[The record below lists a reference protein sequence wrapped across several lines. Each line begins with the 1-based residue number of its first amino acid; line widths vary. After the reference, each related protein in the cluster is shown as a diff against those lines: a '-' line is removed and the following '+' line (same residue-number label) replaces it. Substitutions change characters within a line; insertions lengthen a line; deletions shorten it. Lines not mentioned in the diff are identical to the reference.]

1 MSLLPENDRHH
12 PGDFSPMD
20 KRLKNT
26 KTAGSTILL
35 FLLLFLF
42 LLSPQS
48 AWSAEDESEILIFSL
63 TPEKV
68 EEQQGVLQI
77 QISTFSPIE
86 KIIDDGKP
94 QKFPKAASLVWLKI
108 PYKLKPGVNFFKVY
122 AKTKFG
128 EARKIIRIIYET
140 PELLKQAKLGDSFQL
155 ITILSGVTKDN
166 IDKAEDNKSKAFS
179 TSILFVPSYRFDLFD
194 DSSIFLRG
202 VLMGDQHH
210 NGEYASKKVLF
221 KQASIEWEERESWA
235 GVLTLSLGTN
245 EAGTRDV
252 PESTDPRD
260 SLSKKYKRA
269 TRDNVYTLKAK
280 QELGEGTT
288 WNWQIDR
295 KKKLVEGSND
305 DSGFSTTLAAGYV
318 TPIFGVKT
326 TFGGTLED
334 TNLNGEYKDTEAKKA
349 KLKVDYPIPPVSL
362 GIQYD
367 FSQTENKVAD
377 PSLDGKTKNRNQI
390 YTLSLNYPA
399 AAWCIFGLTQK
410 HESQS
415 SNIVGKTYKVNS
427 TQLQVILIY

>member
-1 MSLLPENDRHH
+1 
-12 PGDFSPMD
+12 MD

-26 KTAGSTILL
+26 KTAGSMILL
-35 FLLLFLF
+35 MLMLFLF

-48 AWSAEDESEILIFSL
+48 AWSAEDEAEILIFSL
-63 TPEKV
+63 SPEKV
-68 EEQQGVLQI
+68 AEQQGVLQI

-86 KIIDDGKP
+86 KIIVDGKP
-94 QKFPKAASLVWLKI
+94 HKFPKAASLVWLKI
-108 PYKLKPGVNFFKVY
+108 PYKLKPGVNIFKVY
-122 AKTKFG
+122 VKTKFG
-128 EARKIIRIIYET
+128 EARKIIKTIYET
-140 PELLKQAKLGDSFQL
+140 PELLKKAKLGDHFQL
-155 ITILSGVTKDN
+155 ITILTGVTKDN
-166 IDKAEDNKSKAFS
+166 IEKVEDNSSKSKAFS

-202 VLMGDQHH
+202 VLMGDQQH
-210 NGEYASKKVLF
+210 NGIFESKKVLF

-245 EAGTRDV
+245 EAGTKDV

-295 KKKLVEGSND
+295 KKKSVEGSNG

-334 TNLNGEYKDTEAKKA
+334 TNLNGAYVDEQWIEKDTEAIKA

-362 GIQYD
+362 GFQYD
-367 FSQTENKVAD
+367 FSETKHKVAN
-377 PSLDGKTKNRNQI
+377 PTLKCVTICNKKTKNRNQV

-399 AAWCIFGLTQK
+399 APWCIFGLTQK
-410 HESQS
+410 QERQS
-415 SNIVGKTYKVNS
+415 SNIVENTYTLNS

>member
-1 MSLLPENDRHH
+1 M
-12 PGDFSPMD
+12 
-20 KRLKNT
+20 
-26 KTAGSTILL
+26 ILL
-35 FLLLFLF
+35 MLMLFLF

-48 AWSAEDESEILIFSL
+48 AWSAEDEAEILIFSL

-86 KIIDDGKP
+86 KIIVDGKP

-108 PYKLKPGVNFFKVY
+108 PYMLKPGVNFFKVY
-122 AKTKFG
+122 VKTKFG
-128 EARKIIRIIYET
+128 EARKIIRTIYET
-140 PELLKQAKLGDSFQL
+140 PELLKKAKLGDSFQL
-155 ITILSGVTKDN
+155 ITILTGVTKDN
-166 IDKAEDNKSKAFS
+166 IDKVEDNSSKSKAFS

-210 NGEYASKKVLF
+210 NGKNASKKVLF

-252 PESTDPRD
+252 PESTSPRD

-280 QELGEGTT
+280 QELEKGTT

-295 KKKLVEGSND
+295 KKKSVEGSND

-334 TNLNGEYKDTEAKKA
+334 TNLNGAYKDTEAIKA

-367 FSQTENKVAD
+367 FSETENKVAD
-377 PSLDGKTKNRNQI
+377 PSLECVTTCNGKTKNRNQI

-415 SNIVGKTYKVNS
+415 SNTVGKIYKVNS

>member
-1 MSLLPENDRHH
+1 
-12 PGDFSPMD
+12 MD

-48 AWSAEDESEILIFSL
+48 AWSAEDEAEILIFSL

-68 EEQQGVLQI
+68 EEQQGLLKI
-77 QISTFSPIE
+77 QISTFSPIQQVTVRHY
-86 KIIDDGKP
+86 P
-94 QKFPKAASLVWLKI
+94 RNFPKGASLVWLKI
-108 PYKLKPGVNFFKVY
+108 PYMLKPGVNVFEVY
-122 AKTKFG
+122 VKTKLG
-128 EARKIIRIIYET
+128 EAKKIIRTIYET
-140 PELLKQAKLGDSFQL
+140 PELLKKAKLGDSFQL
-155 ITILSGVTKDN
+155 ITILTGVTKDN
-166 IDKAEDNKSKAFS
+166 IEKVEDNSSKSKAFS

-210 NGEYASKKVLF
+210 NGKNASKKVLF

-252 PESTDPRD
+252 PESTSPRD
-260 SLSKKYKRA
+260 SLSKKYKRVS
-269 TRDNVYTLKAK
+269 RDNVYTLKAK
-280 QELGEGTT
+280 QELEKGTT

-295 KKKLVEGSND
+295 KKKSVEGSND

-334 TNLNGEYKDTEAKKA
+334 TNLNGAYKDTEAIKA

-367 FSQTENKVAD
+367 FSETENKVAD
-377 PSLDGKTKNRNQI
+377 PDGKCITICNKKKKNRNQV
-390 YTLSLNYPA
+390 YTLSLNYPVA
-399 AAWCIFGLTQK
+399 PWCIFGLTQK
-410 HESQS
+410 QERQS
-415 SNIVGKTYKVNS
+415 SNIVGKTYTLNS

>member
-1 MSLLPENDRHH
+1 
-12 PGDFSPMD
+12 MD

-26 KTAGSTILL
+26 KTAVITILL

-48 AWSAEDESEILIFSL
+48 AWPAEDEAEILIFSL

-86 KIIDDGKP
+86 KIIVDGKP

-108 PYKLKPGVNFFKVY
+108 PYKLKPGVNIFKVY

-128 EARKIIRIIYET
+128 EARKIIRTIYET
-140 PELLKQAKLGDSFQL
+140 PELLKKAKLGDSFQL
-155 ITILSGVTKDN
+155 ITILTGVTKDN

-210 NGEYASKKVLF
+210 NGKTASKKVLF

-252 PESTDPRD
+252 PESTSPRD

-280 QELGEGTT
+280 QELEKGTT

-295 KKKLVEGSND
+295 KKKSVEGSND

-334 TNLNGEYKDTEAKKA
+334 TNLNGAYKDTEAIKA

-367 FSQTENKVAD
+367 FSQTEDKVTD
-377 PSLDGKTKNRNQI
+377 PSLDGKTKHRNQV

>member
-1 MSLLPENDRHH
+1 M
-12 PGDFSPMD
+12 
-20 KRLKNT
+20 
-26 KTAGSTILL
+26 ILL
-35 FLLLFLF
+35 MLFLF

-48 AWSAEDESEILIFSL
+48 AWSAEDEAEILIFSL
-63 TPEKV
+63 SPEKV

-86 KIIDDGKP
+86 KIIVDGKP
-94 QKFPKAASLVWLKI
+94 HKFPNAASLVWLKI
-108 PYKLKPGVNFFKVY
+108 PYKLKPGVNIFKVY
-122 AKTKFG
+122 VKTKFG

-140 PELLKQAKLGDSFQL
+140 PELLKKAKLGDSFQL

-166 IDKAEDNKSKAFS
+166 IDKVEDNSSKSKAFS

-202 VLMGDQHH
+202 VLMGDQQH
-210 NGEYASKKVLF
+210 NGKFESKKILF

-252 PESTDPRD
+252 PESPDKPRD

-295 KKKLVEGSND
+295 KKKSVEGSNG

-367 FSQTENKVAD
+367 FSETENKVAD
-377 PSLDGKTKNRNQI
+377 PDAKCITICNRKKKNRNQV
-390 YTLSLNYPA
+390 YTLSLNYPVA
-399 AAWCIFGLTQK
+399 PWCIFGLTQQQ
-410 HESQS
+410 ERQS
-415 SNIVGKTYKVNS
+415 SNILENTYTLNS